1 MTRYVVRRD
10 QVSLT
15 DDRPYQVRGWK
26 VPVLE
31 NRQGYVILAAK

>member
-1 MTRYVVRRD
+1 MTCYVVRKD

-31 NRQGYVILAAK
+31 NRQGYVILTAK